1 MPDPFNKQ
9 VTYSLSCIASK
20 SNIWYAHFMQLS
32 LHTDYALRVLMTL
45 AATDRHLS
53 VDDIAQRFRIS
64 RNHLAKV
71 VQRLQAEGLIETF
84 RGRGGGMRLARP
96 ADTITVGE
104 VVRRFENLDAFV
116 SCFAAGSG
124 CAINGLCGLKPLL
137 SEAMEEFLRRLDQR
151 RISELIPDPKGFR
164 DRLLREPAAP
174 FEPQPSPA

>member
-1 MPDPFNKQ
+1 MH
-9 VTYSLSCIASK
+9 I
-20 SNIWYAHFMQLS
+20 FMQLS

-45 AATDRHLS
+45 AAADRHLS
-53 VDDIAQRFRIS
+53 VDEIAQRFQIS

-71 VQRLQAEGLIETF
+71 VQRLQAEGLVETF

-124 CAINGLCGLKPLL
+124 CAINGVCGLKPLL
-137 SEAMEEFLRRLDQR
+137 SEAVEDFLARLDQR
-151 RISELIPDPKGFR
+151 RISELIPDPQAFR
-164 DRLLREPAAP
+164 DRLLRAPAPQGEAR
-174 FEPQPSPA
+174 PQPV

>member
-1 MPDPFNKQ
+1 MH
-9 VTYSLSCIASK
+9 I
-20 SNIWYAHFMQLS
+20 FMQLS

-71 VQRLQAEGLIETF
+71 AQRLQAEGLIETF

-116 SCFAAGSG
+116 SCFAAGAG
-124 CAINGLCGLKPLL
+124 CAINGMCGLKPLL
-137 SEAMEEFLRRLDQR
+137 SEAIEDFLTRLDQR

-164 DRLLREPAAP
+164 DRLEREPQAQL
-174 FEPQPSPA
+174 EPQPTPA

>member
-1 MPDPFNKQ
+1 MH
-9 VTYSLSCIASK
+9 I
-20 SNIWYAHFMQLS
+20 FMQLS

-45 AATDRHLS
+45 AAADRHLS
-53 VDDIAQRFRIS
+53 VDEIAQRFQIS

-71 VQRLQAEGLIETF
+71 VQRLQAEGLVETF

-124 CAINGLCGLKPLL
+124 CAINGVCGLKPLL
-137 SEAMEEFLRRLDQR
+137 SEAVEDFLARLDQR
-151 RISELIPDPKGFR
+151 RISELIPDAQAFR
-164 DRLLREPAAP
+164 DRLLRASAP
-174 FEPQPSPA
+174 QGEARPQPV

>member
-1 MPDPFNKQ
+1 MH
-9 VTYSLSCIASK
+9 I
-20 SNIWYAHFMQLS
+20 FMQLS

-53 VDDIAQRFRIS
+53 VDEIAQRFRIS

-124 CAINGLCGLKPLL
+124 CAINGMCGLKPLL
-137 SEAMEEFLRRLDQR
+137 SEAIEDFLTRLDQR

>member
-1 MPDPFNKQ
+1 MRI
-9 VTYSLSCIASK
+9 S
-20 SNIWYAHFMQLS
+20 MQLS

-45 AATDRHLS
+45 AAADRHLS
-53 VDDIAQRFRIS
+53 VDDIARRFQIS

-71 VQRLQAEGLIETF
+71 VQRLQAEGLVETF

-124 CAINGLCGLKPLL
+124 CVINGVCGLKPLL
-137 SEAMEEFLRRLDQR
+137 SEAIEEFLTKLDQR
-151 RISELIPDPKGFR
+151 RISELIPDPQRFR
-164 DRLLREPAAP
+164 DCLLRERATQDEPLNHPA
-174 FEPQPSPA
+174 

>member
-1 MPDPFNKQ
+1 MH
-9 VTYSLSCIASK
+9 I
-20 SNIWYAHFMQLS
+20 FMQLS

-53 VDDIAQRFRIS
+53 VDEIAQRFRIS

-124 CAINGLCGLKPLL
+124 CVINGLCGLKPLL
-137 SEAMEEFLRRLDQR
+137 SEAVEDFLTRLDQR

-174 FEPQPSPA
+174 LEPQTDTV

>member
-1 MPDPFNKQ
+1 MH
-9 VTYSLSCIASK
+9 I
-20 SNIWYAHFMQLS
+20 FMQLS

-53 VDDIAQRFRIS
+53 VDEIAQRFRIS

-124 CAINGLCGLKPLL
+124 CAINGMCGLKPLL
-137 SEAMEEFLRRLDQR
+137 SEAVEDFLTRLDQR

>member
-1 MPDPFNKQ
+1 MH
-9 VTYSLSCIASK
+9 I
-20 SNIWYAHFMQLS
+20 FMQLS

-116 SCFAAGSG
+116 SCFAAGAG
-124 CAINGLCGLKPLL
+124 CAINGMCGLKPLL
-137 SEAMEEFLRRLDQR
+137 SEAIEDFLTRLDQR
-151 RISELIPDPKGFR
+151 RISELIPDTEGFR
-164 DRLLREPAAP
+164 DRLEREPQAQL
-174 FEPQPSPA
+174 EPQPTPA

>member
-1 MPDPFNKQ
+1 MH
-9 VTYSLSCIASK
+9 I
-20 SNIWYAHFMQLS
+20 FMQLS

-53 VDDIAQRFRIS
+53 VDEIAQRFRIS

-124 CAINGLCGLKPLL
+124 CAIDGMCGLKPLL
-137 SEAMEEFLRRLDQR
+137 SEAVEDFLTKLDQR

-174 FEPQPSPA
+174 LEPQTGTA

>member
-1 MPDPFNKQ
+1 
-9 VTYSLSCIASK
+9 
-20 SNIWYAHFMQLS
+20 MQLS

-45 AATDRHLS
+45 AADDQHLS
-53 VDDIAQRFRIS
+53 VDDIAQRFQIS

-71 VQRLQAEGLIETF
+71 VQRLQAEGLVETF

-124 CAINGLCGLKPLL
+124 CVINGVCGLKPLL
-137 SEAMEEFLRRLDQR
+137 SEAIEGFLAKLDQH
-151 RISELIPDPKGFR
+151 RISELIPDPQGFR
-164 DRLLREPAAP
+164 DRLLREPAP
-174 FEPQPSPA
+174 QDEPLNHLT

>member
-1 MPDPFNKQ
+1 MR
-9 VTYSLSCIASK
+9 I
-20 SNIWYAHFMQLS
+20 FMQLS

-137 SEAMEEFLRRLDQR
+137 SEAMEDFLTRLDQR

-164 DRLLREPAAP
+164 DRLVREPQAP
-174 FEPQPSPA
+174 LEPQPTPA